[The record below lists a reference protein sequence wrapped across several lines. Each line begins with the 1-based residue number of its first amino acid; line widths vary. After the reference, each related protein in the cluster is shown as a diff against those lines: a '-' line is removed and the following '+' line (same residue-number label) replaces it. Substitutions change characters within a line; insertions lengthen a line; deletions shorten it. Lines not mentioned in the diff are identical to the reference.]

1 MKIADILNEGME
13 FGACKLE
20 TREDG
25 TRMFSDPTSR
35 QEEQDCDFCDG
46 TGEDSGDYYP
56 DGKCGFCKGSGK
68 VMNWVS
74 DSPEMQVSNS
84 NGYAIQR
91 DILNVEPDY
100 AGSVM
105 NDQLPALRKKL
116 LRMVNQESHRSSM
129 HKTPSQSQKQWT
141 SQEDNVTTIHRG
153 AQMHDMGRSDEQV
166 LTYTKRLLDIVDY
179 AMKNDCHL
187 TWA

>member
-1 MKIADILNEGME
+1 MKIVDILNEGME

-25 TRMFSDPTSR
+25 TQMFSDPTSR
-35 QEEQDCDFCDG
+35 EEEQDCDFCDG
-46 TGEDSGDYYP
+46 TGKDSHEPKYG
-56 DGKCGFCKGSGK
+56 CSFCKGTGK
-68 VMNWVS
+68 VTEWVS

-91 DILNVEPDY
+91 DILGVEPDY

-105 NDQLPALRKKL
+105 NDQLPVIRKKL
-116 LRMVNQESHRSSM
+116 LRMVNQESQRSSM
-129 HKTPSQSQKQWT
+129 QKAPSQSQKQWT

-166 LTYTKRLLDIVDY
+166 LTYAQQLLDIVDY

>member
-25 TRMFSDPTSR
+25 TQMFSDPTAR
-35 QEEQDCDFCDG
+35 EEEQDCWACD
-46 TGEDSGDYYP
+46 
-56 DGKCGFCKGSGK
+56 GSGK
-68 VMNWVS
+68 DDEYKCGLCKGTGKIMEWVS

-91 DILNVEPDY
+91 DILGVKPDY
-100 AGSVM
+100 VGSVM
-105 NDQLPALRKKL
+105 NDQLPAIRKKL
-116 LRMVNQESHRSSM
+116 LRMVNQESHRTSM
-129 HKTPSQSQKQWT
+129 HKPSTQSQDQWT

-153 AQMHDMGRSDEQV
+153 PQMHDMGRSDEQV
-166 LTYTKRLLDIVDY
+166 QTYAQRLLDIIDY

-187 TWA
+187 TWS

>member
-20 TREDG
+20 TRDDG
-25 TRMFSDPTSR
+25 TKVFSDPTSR
-35 QEEQDCDFCDG
+35 QEEQDCPFCDDG
-46 TGEDSGDYYP
+46 TDKYHSEY
-56 DGKCGFCKGSGK
+56 KCSYCKGTGK
-68 VMNWVS
+68 VMEWVS

-91 DILNVEPDY
+91 DILDVEPDY
-100 AGSVM
+100 GGSVM

-116 LRMVNQESHRSSM
+116 LRMVNQESRRQSM
-129 HKTPSQSQKQWT
+129 HKAPSQSQKQWT

-166 LTYTKRLLDIVDY
+166 LTYAQQLLDIVDY

-187 TWA
+187 TWG